1 MEEAENVNAK
11 SSQDGTNTPAGPA
24 SGITGAADARQAA
37 AGSTE
42 TAPAETGAS
51 ATGAPAGA
59 AATGAAQTAPPATD
73 TRNTG
78 PGRLLIAVY
87 AVFAIS
93 ATARAGYQ
101 ILTKFSEAPLA
112 YLLSAFAAAVYV
124 VATVSLAKPGRTA
137 FKVSVAAVLV
147 ELVGVLVVGALSVF
161 DSVNF
166 PHETVWSLFGRGY
179 GFIPLLLPILGLIW
193 LYRRRPAPRQH

>member
-1 MEEAENVNAK
+1 MKN
-11 SSQDGTNTPAGPA
+11 QQ
-24 SGITGAADARQAA
+24 AR
-37 AGSTE
+37 
-42 TAPAETGAS
+42 
-51 ATGAPAGA
+51 
-59 AATGAAQTAPPATD
+59 AATGGAPVRN

-87 AVFAIS
+87 GIFALS

-112 YLLSAFAAAVYV
+112 YVLSAFAAVVYI
-124 VATVSLAKPGRTA
+124 VATVSLAKAGTTW

-147 ELVGVLVVGALSVF
+147 ELVGVLVVGTLSIL
-161 DSVNF
+161 DSVQF

-179 GFIPLLLPILGLIW
+179 GFIPLLLPILGLVW
-193 LYRRRPAPRQH
+193 LYRRRPSKVAAAAGKAAE

>member
-1 MEEAENVNAK
+1 MKDQHSGTA
-11 SSQDGTNTPAGPA
+11 QDAAA
-24 SGITGAADARQAA
+24 SGTGA
-37 AGSTE
+37 GN
-42 TAPAETGAS
+42 
-51 ATGAPAGA
+51 
-59 AATGAAQTAPPATD
+59 

-93 ATARAGYQ
+93 ASARAGYQ
-101 ILTKFSEAPLA
+101 ILTKFAEAPLA
-112 YLLSAFAAAVYV
+112 YLLSAFAALVYV
-124 VATVSLAKPGRTA
+124 IATISLARAGSTW

-161 DSVNF
+161 DSVQF

-179 GFIPLLLPILGLIW
+179 GFIPLLLPILGLGW
-193 LYRRRPAPRQH
+193 LYRRRPSRAS

>member
-1 MEEAENVNAK
+1 MK
-11 SSQDGTNTPAGPA
+11 DQ
-24 SGITGAADARQAA
+24 QAQ
-37 AGSTE
+37 
-42 TAPAETGAS
+42 
-51 ATGAPAGA
+51 
-59 AATGAAQTAPPATD
+59 AATGSAPVRN

-87 AVFAIS
+87 GIFAIS

-112 YLLSAFAAAVYV
+112 YLLSAFAALVYV
-124 VATVSLAKPGRTA
+124 VATVSLAKAGTTW

-147 ELVGVLVVGALSVF
+147 ELVGVLVVGTLSIL
-161 DSVNF
+161 DSVQF

-179 GFIPLLLPILGLIW
+179 GFVPLLLPILGLVW
-193 LYRRRPAPRQH
+193 LYRRRPSLARQPQAGGAK

>member
-1 MEEAENVNAK
+1 MKDQQARPAAE
-11 SSQDGTNTPAGPA
+11 
-24 SGITGAADARQAA
+24 
-37 AGSTE
+37 
-42 TAPAETGAS
+42 APARN
-51 ATGAPAGA
+51 
-59 AATGAAQTAPPATD
+59 

-87 AVFAIS
+87 GVFAIS

-112 YLLSAFAAAVYV
+112 YLLSAFAALVYV
-124 VATVSLAKPGRTA
+124 VATVSLAKAGSTW

-147 ELVGVLVVGALSVF
+147 ELAGVLVVGTLSVL
-161 DSVNF
+161 DSVQF

-179 GFIPLLLPILGLIW
+179 GFIPLLLPILGLVW
-193 LYRRRPAPRQH
+193 LYRRRPSQAKAAQ

>member
-1 MEEAENVNAK
+1 M
-11 SSQDGTNTPAGPA
+11 
-24 SGITGAADARQAA
+24 
-37 AGSTE
+37 
-42 TAPAETGAS
+42 S
-51 ATGAPAGA
+51 ATPSPKGTRTTSGATVADNA
-59 AATGAAQTAPPATD
+59 APTTD

-112 YLLSAFAAAVYV
+112 YSLSAFAAVVYL
-124 VATVSLAKPGRTA
+124 VATVSLARAGRTW
-137 FKVSVAAVLV
+137 FRVSVAAVLV

-166 PHETVWSLFGRGY
+166 PHETVWSMFGRGY
-179 GFIPLLLPILGLIW
+179 AFIPLLLPILGLVW
-193 LYRRRPAPRQH
+193 LYRRRPARKPAS

>member
-1 MEEAENVNAK
+1 MEEAENVSAN
-11 SSQDGTNTPAGPA
+11 SPHDGTGNPAAPASRTSGPA
-24 SGITGAADARQAA
+24 DAESADTAPAETAAPGTGA
-37 AGSTE
+37 TE
-42 TAPAETGAS
+42 TAPAT
-51 ATGAPAGA
+51 
-59 AATGAAQTAPPATD
+59 TD

-193 LYRRRPAPRQH
+193 LYRRRPAPRDH

>member
-1 MEEAENVNAK
+1 MKN
-11 SSQDGTNTPAGPA
+11 Q
-24 SGITGAADARQAA
+24 QAQ
-37 AGSTE
+37 
-42 TAPAETGAS
+42 
-51 ATGAPAGA
+51 
-59 AATGAAQTAPPATD
+59 AATGKTPVRN

-87 AVFAIS
+87 GVFAIS

-112 YLLSAFAAAVYV
+112 YLLSAFAAVVYI
-124 VATVSLAKPGRTA
+124 VATISLAKAGTTW

-147 ELVGVLVVGALSVF
+147 ELVGVLVVGTLSIL
-161 DSVNF
+161 DSVQF

-179 GFIPLLLPILGLIW
+179 GFIPLLLPILGLVW
-193 LYRRRPAPRQH
+193 LYRRRPSKVAAAPGNAAE

>member
-1 MEEAENVNAK
+1 VEEEAPNV
-11 SSQDGTNTPAGPA
+11 TTTP
-24 SGITGAADARQAA
+24 
-37 AGSTE
+37 
-42 TAPAETGAS
+42 
-51 ATGAPAGA
+51 
-59 AATGAAQTAPPATD
+59 AQTAQQARD

-112 YLLSAFAAAVYV
+112 YLLSAFAALVYV
-124 VATVSLAKPGRTA
+124 VATVSLAKPGRTW
-137 FKVSVAAVLV
+137 FRVSVAAVLV
-147 ELVGVLVVGALSVF
+147 ELVGVVVVGALSIF
-161 DSVNF
+161 DAVQF

-179 GFIPLLLPILGLIW
+179 AFIPLILPVLGLVW
-193 LYRRRPAPRQH
+193 LYRRRPAASLHRTGP

>member
-1 MEEAENVNAK
+1 MEEAHNVTA
-11 SSQDGTNTPAGPA
+11 TPKTAA
-24 SGITGAADARQAA
+24 SPRN
-37 AGSTE
+37 
-42 TAPAETGAS
+42 
-51 ATGAPAGA
+51 
-59 AATGAAQTAPPATD
+59 

-112 YLLSAFAAAVYV
+112 YVLSALAALVYV
-124 VATVSLAKPGRTA
+124 VATVSLARPGRTW
-137 FKVSVAAVLV
+137 FRVSVIAVLV
-147 ELVGVLVVGALSVF
+147 ELVGVIVVGALSVF
-161 DSVNF
+161 DAVQF

-179 GFIPLLLPILGLIW
+179 AFIPLILPVLGLVW
-193 LYRRRPAPRQH
+193 LYRRRPSAPAA

>member
-1 MEEAENVNAK
+1 VEEARNVKSRPVK
-11 SSQDGTNTPAGPA
+11 SSPVKSSPE
-24 SGITGAADARQAA
+24 AA
-37 AGSTE
+37 AGT
-42 TAPAETGAS
+42 TP
-51 ATGAPAGA
+51 
-59 AATGAAQTAPPATD
+59 APPKD

-101 ILTKFSEAPLA
+101 ILTKFSDAPLA
-112 YLLSAFAAAVYV
+112 YLLSAFAAVVYL
-124 VATVSLAKPGRTA
+124 VATVSLAKPGRTW

-161 DSVNF
+161 DAVQF

-179 GFIPLLLPILGLIW
+179 AFIPLLLPILGLAW
-193 LYRRRPAPRQH
+193 LYRRRPGKLLATAEG

>member
-1 MEEAENVNAK
+1 VEEASNVKNQNPSAAK
-11 SSQDGTNTPAGPA
+11 GGT
-24 SGITGAADARQAA
+24 ADA
-37 AGSTE
+37 AGKE
-42 TAPAETGAS
+42 TPVKN
-51 ATGAPAGA
+51 
-59 AATGAAQTAPPATD
+59 

-112 YLLSAFAAAVYV
+112 YLLSAFAALVYV
-124 VATVSLAKPGRTA
+124 VATVSLAKAGSTW

-161 DSVNF
+161 DSVQF

-179 GFIPLLLPILGLIW
+179 GFIPLLLPVLGLVW
-193 LYRRRPAPRQH
+193 LYRRRPSLNA

>member
-1 MEEAENVNAK
+1 MEEARNVTATSSEHTAK
-11 SSQDGTNTPAGPA
+11 KPA
-24 SGITGAADARQAA
+24 
-37 AGSTE
+37 
-42 TAPAETGAS
+42 
-51 ATGAPAGA
+51 
-59 AATGAAQTAPPATD
+59 D

-112 YLLSAFAAAVYV
+112 YVLSAFAALVYV
-124 VATVSLAKPGRTA
+124 VATVSLAKAGRTW
-137 FKVSVAAVLV
+137 FRVSVIAVLV
-147 ELVGVLVVGALSVF
+147 ELIGVLVVGALSVF
-161 DSVNF
+161 DAVQF

-179 GFIPLLLPILGLIW
+179 AFIPLILPVLGLIW
-193 LYRRRPAPRQH
+193 LYRRRPAPRSA